1 MIAAVAACLLV
12 TEFTTDYASA
22 PLPKLADIRSLLN
35 GYYEQNGRP
44 LWHAVRV
51 ATLRLGSND
60 AKEAAEFLVA
70 VLDQAAKD
78 ETSDSASWQAT
89 PFWSAGG
96 ENPARSLRR
105 YPAQWLAS
113 GHPSPTSLPVLRW
126 YLEHDPHPP
135 HQLLTA
141 QALAKLSGP
150 DAAKVRAA
158 ALTSPNLMLVA
169 DILMQMNAH
178 GERPTPEQLEALCQ
192 HHRPSVRDA
201 ARQLNRKLGYPE
213 PPPFD
218 PVAAAKSKPIT
229 DLMAEIGKLWLDPP
243 PADAEFIIATEQ
255 TTLRT
260 PPETVVS
267 RGWLLAD
274 DGDEVKVY
282 TEFGR
287 VRTMRRSGRDD
298 GYGLKLS
305 GLEELSLAFRVKAIE
320 ITRANGDRK
329 FEFSERGGLRGQF
342 RGQGA
347 SMPETLV
354 AYRLYST
361 GQFDLAARVLFPALD
376 TLHRDADLIDRL
388 RYELGIVAGHRM
400 LVAFA
405 GDRDYSV
412 TLHHAEQIA
421 KHYPNTLFHR
431 YAVRLIDELP
441 RRRDDFTAFTLP
453 TLDEW
458 ERFRKTATRELQIDY
473 LCERL
478 RLLNGFQVGQP
489 GGANLHAAQYTEPCG
504 MSDDAAWGLRRGQSK
519 LVNPLNALVGAKPY
533 NRRNE
538 WAPAGLRPTAAD
550 IPTLSKHLRADWL
563 MPSVSFH
570 RDFSPPRTVHSTRE
584 QIGGIINRTAGFD
597 LCELKRWDKLTP
609 AEVDREIERIDRW
622 AKEHAD
628 HEPPPPDAQPRDT
641 ADELLGD
648 GPGHAAKPPRTA
660 PSAWWFVAIGV
671 PTLVLILLIRRR
683 MGLRAGR

>member
-1 MIAAVAACLLV
+1 MIAAVATCLLV
-12 TEFTTDYASA
+12 TEFTHGYTSA
-22 PLPKLADIRSLLN
+22 PLPKPDDIRLLLN

-51 ATLRLGSND
+51 ATIRLEVGD
-60 AKEAAEFLVA
+60 QAATEFLSA
-70 VLDQAAKD
+70 VLDQATKD
-78 ETSDSASWQAT
+78 ETSGTAPWQAT

-96 ENPARSLRR
+96 ENPARNLRR

-113 GHPSPTSLPVLRW
+113 GSPSPASLPVLRW

-135 HQLLTA
+135 HQLLA
-141 QALAKLSGP
+141 AESLAKLPGP
-150 DAAKVRAA
+150 GAAKVRET
-158 ALTSPNLMLVA
+158 ALTSSNQILVQ
-169 DILMQMNAH
+169 DILKQMSTHN
-178 GERPTPEQLEALCQ
+178 ERPTAVQLAPPCQ
-192 HHRPSVRDA
+192 HHRPSVRAA
-201 ARQLNRKLGYPE
+201 ARELNRKLVYPE
-213 PPPFD
+213 PPAFD
-218 PVAAAKSKPIT
+218 PVAAAKSKPIA
-229 DLMAEIGKLWLDPP
+229 DLMAEVGKLWLDPP
-243 PADAEFIIATEQ
+243 PADAKFVAATEQ
-255 TTLRT
+255 TTLRD

-274 DGDEVKVY
+274 DGDEVRVY

-287 VRTMRRSGRDD
+287 VRTMKRSGRDD
-298 GYGLKLS
+298 GNGLKLT
-305 GLEELSLAFRVKAIE
+305 SLDPFTLRGEAERIERV
-320 ITRANGDRK
+320 RADGDSQ
-329 FEFSERGGLRGQF
+329 FEFSERGELRWQF
-342 RGQGA
+342 RGTGA
-347 SMPETLV
+347 SVPETLI
-354 AYRLYST
+354 AYRLYSA

-376 TLHRDADLIDRL
+376 TLPRDADLLDRL
-388 RYELGIVAGHRM
+388 RYEMGIVAGHRM

-412 TLHHAEQIA
+412 ALYHAEAIT

-431 YAVRLIDELP
+431 YAVRLVDELP
-441 RRRDDFTAFTLP
+441 RRRDDFVAFTLP

-458 ERFRKTATRELQIDY
+458 ERFRRAATREQQIDY

-478 RLLNGFQVGQP
+478 RLLNGFQDGQP
-489 GGANLHAAQYTEPCG
+489 GGADLHAAQYGEPWG
-504 MSDDAAWGLRRGQSK
+504 MSDDAAWGLRRGKSK

-550 IPTLSKHLRADWL
+550 IPTLSKHLRHDWL

-570 RDFSPPRTVHSTRE
+570 RDFSPPRTVHTTRE
-584 QIGGIINRTAGFD
+584 QIAGIINRTAGFD
-597 LCELKRWDKLTP
+597 LFELKRWDKLTP

-628 HEPPPPDAQPRDT
+628 REPPPPDARPADP
-641 ADELLGD
+641 ADELLGP
-648 GPGHAAKPPRTA
+648 GPGHVAGQRTA
-660 PSAWWFVAIGV
+660 PSAWWFAAIGV

-683 MGLRAGR
+683 ITDRTGR